1 MKDTPAFA
9 EPESFLAKHPA
20 IRHVDALCIDI
31 CGKPRGKRYPVDKLK
46 SLWDEGLQ
54 MPQSHFLLDVNGDC
68 SNPVGRGYT
77 DGDPDTTLFPVPGRL
92 SLVPWAGETLA
103 QVIVSERA
111 ASEGFVVDP
120 RQILA
125 RSVAK
130 LDQLGLT
137 PVMAVELE
145 FYLLDRERDGQGLP
159 QRARLP
165 GGQRLETTATNSVDE
180 LEALGPFLREL
191 EDFCRIQGIPASV
204 VTSEMGASQFEI
216 NLQHVTSPL
225 DAADHAVL
233 LRRAVRAAAER
244 HGFGASFMSKPYVN
258 ASGNG
263 MHIHMSITDGS
274 STNLFD
280 DGTEAGSAVLRHA
293 IGGLQ
298 QAMPDSLAFFAP
310 SVNAFRRF
318 GPMQFVPL
326 NRYWGYNNRAVA
338 FRVPAG
344 PASARRIEH
353 RVAGAD
359 ANPHLVLAAILAG
372 LHHGIA
378 TKADPGKPRQGSVAD
393 DGDSSLR
400 FDLAAAI
407 GMLEQS
413 ELLGRYIDP
422 AYLKAYAAVKRNER
436 ASFLDFIAGRE
447 YDWYL

>member
-1 MKDTPAFA
+1 MKDVPAFA

-31 CGKPRGKRYPVDKLK
+31 CGKLRGKRYPADKLK
-46 SLWDEGLQ
+46 GLWDDGLQ

-68 SNPVGRGYT
+68 SDPVGRGYT
-77 DGDPDTTLFPVPGRL
+77 DGDPDTTLFPVPGSL
-92 SLVPWAGETLA
+92 SPVPWAGETLA
-103 QVIVSERA
+103 QVIVSERPA
-111 ASEGFVVDP
+111 GSTFAVDP

-125 RSVAK
+125 RAAAK
-130 LDQLGLT
+130 LGDLGLT

-145 FYLLDRERDGQGLP
+145 FYLLDRERDDEGRP

-165 GGQRLETTATNSVDE
+165 GGERLETTATNSVDE

-191 EDFCRIQGIPASV
+191 EDFCRIQAIPASI

-225 DAADHAVL
+225 DAGDHAVL
-233 LRRAVRAAAER
+233 LRRAVRAAAAR
-244 HGFGASFMSKPYVN
+244 HGLAASFMSKPYLD

-263 MHIHMSITDGS
+263 MHVHMSIVDARGA
-274 STNLFD
+274 NLFD
-280 DGTEAGSAVLRHA
+280 DGGQAGSAALRHA
-293 IGGLQ
+293 VGGLQ
-298 QAMPDSLAFFAP
+298 QAMAEFLAIFAP
-310 SVNAFRRF
+310 SINAFRRF
-318 GPMQFVPL
+318 GPNQFVPL
-326 NRYWGYNNRAVA
+326 NRFWGYNNRAVA

-372 LHHGIA
+372 LHHGLA
-378 TKADPGKPRQGSVAD
+378 TKADPGEPRQGSATD
-393 DGDSSLR
+393 ESDTSLR
-400 FDLAAAI
+400 FDLPAAI
-407 GMLEQS
+407 DRLERS